1 MALTPYEDPM
11 QSMDGENYLY
21 PDVYFRTGKAPKSE
35 EWEEFL
41 RVEGLKKPE
50 EDIYP
55 NFLDY
60 WMFWS

>member
-1 MALTPYEDPM
+1 MATTPYEDPM
-11 QSMDGENYLY
+11 QSMDEDGSFY
-21 PDVYFRTGKAPKSE
+21 PDFYFQAGKAPKSE

-41 RVEGLKKPE
+41 RVEGLKKNG